1 MFVLWRP
8 TFTIVGIVFLIA
20 GIGLAI
26 FIGAYLVN
34 DYDKVLN
41 GERAEAVVLQA
52 RDGAKPILEFR
63 TGRGERIRIEGKI
76 SSSPSPYEVGERI
89 GVFYDPAE
97 PTEALIDTFIERWF
111 MPLLFGGFGLVF
123 IAVGST
129 LFNLA
134 RRSGRRLA
142 RLLRDGRRVEGRV
155 AAFEVNQFTKINGR
169 RPWHVLVDWTD
180 AQGRSRRERS
190 EMLRE
195 DPAKRFK
202 IGDTVAVLVDPANPK
217 LFWIDLDGRSKNV
230 QTGFGGTSGNV
241 STGLNVG
248 GMGKSGT
255 NPVVRRR

>member
-1 MFVLWRP
+1 MFFLWRP
-8 TFTIVGIVFLIA
+8 TFTIVGLVFLIA
-20 GIGLAI
+20 GIGMAI
-26 FIGAYLVN
+26 FVGTYVV
-34 DYDKVLN
+34 DGHDKILN

-76 SSSPSPYEVGERI
+76 SSSPSPYRVGERI

-97 PTEALIDTFIERWF
+97 PSDAVIDSFIERWF
-111 MPLLFGGFGLVF
+111 LPLLFGGFGVVF
-123 IAVGST
+123 ILVGGT
-129 LFNLA
+129 MFTLA
-134 RRSGRRLA
+134 RRSGRRQA
-142 RLLRDGRRVEGRV
+142 RLQREGQRFEGRV

-202 IGDTVAVLVDPANPK
+202 IGDTVAVLADPANPK
-217 LFWIDLDGRSKNV
+217 HFWIDLDGRSKKM

-241 STGLNVG
+241 STGVNVG
-248 GMGKSGT
+248 GLGKSGT

>member
-1 MFVLWRP
+1 MFFLWRP
-8 TFTIVGIVFLIA
+8 VFTIVGLVFLIA

-26 FIGAYLVN
+26 FVGAYLVN

-52 RDGAKPILEFR
+52 RDGTKPILEFR
-63 TGRGERIRIEGKI
+63 TRRGEPIRIEGKI
-76 SSSPSPYEVGERI
+76 SSSPSPYDVGERVS
-89 GVFYDPAE
+89 VFYDPAD
-97 PTEALIDTFIERWF
+97 PADALIDTFIERWF

-123 IAVGST
+123 IAVGSI
-129 LFNLA
+129 LFTLA
-134 RRSGRRLA
+134 RRSSRRLV
-142 RLLRDGRRVEGRV
+142 RLLRQGQRLEGRV

-180 AQGRSRRERS
+180 AKGQPRRERS

-202 IGDTVAVLVDPANPK
+202 IGDTVTVLADPANPK
-217 LFWIDLDGRSKNV
+217 LFWIDLDGRSKSV

-241 STGLNVG
+241 STGVNVG
-248 GMGKSGT
+248 GLGKSGT

>member
-8 TFTIVGIVFLIA
+8 TFTIVGLVFLIA
-20 GIGLAI
+20 GIGMAI
-26 FIGAYLVN
+26 FVGAYVVG
-34 DYDKVLN
+34 DYEKILN

-52 RDGAKPILEFR
+52 SDGGKPILEFR
-63 TGRGERIRIEGKI
+63 TRQGQRVRVEGKI
-76 SSSPSPYEVGERI
+76 STSPSAYKVGERI
-89 GVFYDPAE
+89 GVFYDPAD
-97 PTEALIDTFIERWF
+97 PSDALIDSFIERWF
-111 MPLLFGGFGLVF
+111 VALLFGGFGTVF
-123 IAVGST
+123 IVVGGT
-129 LFNLA
+129 LFAIA

-142 RLLRDGRRVEGRV
+142 RLLREGRRFEGRV
-155 AAFEVNQFTKINGR
+155 AAFEMNQFTKINGR

-180 AQGRSRRERS
+180 AQGQPRRERS
-190 EMLRE
+190 AMLRE

-202 IGDTVAVLVDPANPK
+202 IGDTVAVLADPANPK